1 MYAFVTFPLCQAGC
15 RAHFLV
21 YQQTEGGVWKIKRY
35 LPERK
40 EAAIHKMMQPSN
52 TVISMLAAEEGIT
65 EAALYNW
72 RKQVTSGVQSWQV
85 MEKALLF
92 EWSFYVW
99 P

>member
-1 MYAFVTFPLCQAGC
+1 
-15 RAHFLV
+15 
-21 YQQTEGGVWKIKRY
+21 
-35 LPERK
+35 
-40 EAAIHKMMQPSN
+40 MMQPSN

-92 EWSFYVW
+92 E
-99 P
+99 